1 MSTETFKVRVNGGA
15 MFSSPSYK
23 KSLKSFNKAKINNAG
38 SKVEFI
44 KEETLAVHQPI
55 NQSA

>member
-1 MSTETFKVRVNGGA
+1 MSTETFRVRVNGYP
-15 MFSSPSYK
+15 MVTSSSYK
-23 KSLKSFNKAKINNAG
+23 KALNSFNKAKINNAG